1 MFKLDMF
8 EVIADDDA
16 SKIGVVGVF
25 DKVVLE
31 TRTDDVVVIVVV
43 VTPLA
48 DGVDI
53 ELIIFFVAI
62 FLFFYFFN
70 LLF

>member
-1 MFKLDMF
+1 MF
-8 EVIADDDA
+8 EVIADDDV

-31 TRTDDVVVIVVV
+31 TRTDDVVVVVVV

-53 ELIIFFVAI
+53 ELIIFCCCNFSI
-62 FLFFYFFN
+62 FLFFQFIILN
-70 LLF
+70 I